1 MLKFI
6 FACLFFQVQG
16 LILELPEELADNA
29 VMFSEA
35 RIVGGVDAPEGRIP
49 YQASLRSWYNSHFC
63 GGSVINNRWI
73 LTAAHCTAGQSKYG
87 MSVVLGTINRL
98 SGGVKYSVDRIII
111 HKKYDSSSIKN
122 DISLIKVDKEIQFN
136 DLVQPIQLPD
146 ADTGEGVELLLSGWG
161 RISYP
166 GSLPVHLQMINLT
179 SVSFE
184 ECKTIY
190 NNINPVFNT
199 QICSLTKYG
208 EGACHGDSGGPLVSG
223 KNIVGIVSWGMPCAK
238 GYPDVYTRVYSFKD
252 WILKTIEEND
262 YEYPAPQ
269 RIVFP
274 KN

>member
-1 MLKFI
+1 IRTKTKKYELSGF
-6 FACLFFQVQG
+6 
-16 LILELPEELADNA
+16 ILELPSEVAD
-29 VMFSEA
+29 SRLIYKEA

-63 GGSVINNRWI
+63 GGSVLNNRWI
-73 LTAAHCTAGQSKYG
+73 LTAAHCTDGQSKYG
-87 MSVVLGTINRL
+87 ISVVLGTTNRL

-111 HKKYDSSSIKN
+111 HKKYDSASIKN
-122 DISLIKVDKEIQFN
+122 DISLIKVTKEIQFN
-136 DLVQPIQLPD
+136 NLVQPIQLPE

-179 SVSFE
+179 SVSVEDCQNIF
-184 ECKTIY
+184 IQ
-190 NNINPVFNT
+190 INPVFNT

-223 KNIVGIVSWGMPCAK
+223 KSVVGIVSWGMPCAK

-252 WILKTIEEND
+252 WILKTMEENKE
-262 YEYPAPQ
+262 EYPAPQ
-269 RIVFP
+269 KIIFP
-274 KN
+274 MN